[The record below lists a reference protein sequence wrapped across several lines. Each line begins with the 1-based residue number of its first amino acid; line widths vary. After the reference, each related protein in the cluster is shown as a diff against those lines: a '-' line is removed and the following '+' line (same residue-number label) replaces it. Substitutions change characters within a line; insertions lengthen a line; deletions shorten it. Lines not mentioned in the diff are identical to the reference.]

1 MVKLLWF
8 FFVASVIGITFVA
21 NIFLASETA
30 MATIKQWFNSSNDF
44 YKLIAHLFIIA
55 THPIFRLF
63 IAFGIMLMVIKV
75 IFAVR

>member
-1 MVKLLWF
+1 MIKLLWF
-8 FFVASVIGITFVA
+8 FLVIGIIGSEFVA

-30 MATIKQWFNSSNDF
+30 MATIKQWINSSNEF
-44 YKLIAHLFIIA
+44 YKLVAHLFIIA

-63 IAFGIMLMVIKV
+63 IAFGIMLMIIRV